1 MLSNSRISWRR
12 GTSLPQPRLSSRGL
26 SPGPNALAVQAVVE
40 TLPLGIAALA
50 QSDFPGA
57 GPLLH
62 RLLALYRTG
71 DLLVRLD
78 MDQARDAVFHD
89 EARADTL
96 PVFPTAAGD
105 VVGDADVERTVLA
118 PGKVFNLLRHR
129 PARTSLGA
137 GPRKR
142 AS

>member
-1 MLSNSRISWRR
+1 MLSKSRISWGG
-12 GTSLPQPRLSSRGL
+12 GTAWPQPRLSSRGL

-40 TLPLGIAALA
+40 TLPLGIAALD

-96 PVFPTAAGD
+96 PVFPNAAGD
-105 VVGDADVERTVLA
+105 VVGEADGERPVLA
-118 PGKVFNLLRHR
+118 AGKEVNEH
-129 PARTSLGA
+129 G
-137 GPRKR
+137 R
-142 AS
+142 ATGRERGW